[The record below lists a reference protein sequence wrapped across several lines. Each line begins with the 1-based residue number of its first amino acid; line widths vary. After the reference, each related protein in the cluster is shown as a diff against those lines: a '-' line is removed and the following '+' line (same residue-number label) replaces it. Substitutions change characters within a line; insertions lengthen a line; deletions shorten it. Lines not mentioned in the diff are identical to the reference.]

1 MTALPIAATAG
12 EIAGLVAAGAA
23 LVLVVGLLVMLGR
36 LNASLRSLLQTT
48 DDLRRTTAPILVD
61 VRDAV
66 SHANAELERVDDLLV
81 TAEHVTA
88 TVDSASRLA
97 VAAFSRP
104 VIKTLAFTTG
114 TGRAVRR
121 LRRRRGEP

>member
-12 EIAGLVAAGAA
+12 EISGLVAAVAA
-23 LVLVVGLLVMLGR
+23 VMLVVGLLVMLWN
-36 LNASLRSLLQTT
+36 LNASLRA
-48 DDLRRTTAPILVD
+48 LRQATEELWRATAPILVD

-66 SHANAELERVDDLLV
+66 TQANAELERVDDLLV
-81 TAEHVTA
+81 TAEQITA

-97 VAAFSRP
+97 YAAFSSP

-121 LRRRRGEP
+121 LRRREGGR

>member
-12 EIAGLVAAGAA
+12 EISGLVAAVAA
-23 LVLVVGLLVMLGR
+23 VMLVVGLLVMLWN
-36 LNASLRSLLQTT
+36 LNASLRALRQATEE
-48 DDLRRTTAPILVD
+48 LRRATAPILVD

-66 SHANAELERVDDLLV
+66 TQANAELERVDDLLV
-81 TAEHVTA
+81 TAEQITA

-97 VAAFSRP
+97 YAAFSSP

-121 LRRRRGEP
+121 LRRREGGR